1 MHYFLLLSLS
11 DWQICGTY
19 PAVHQHIS
27 HLYHFL
33 LFAGH
38 DQSDVNYVLLPEV
51 LDFATRL
58 DHKLI
63 QPGGSLLVMGAVEP
77 EEEHFCSWWLIP
89 TILPFVVTPKITGN
103 YICCEELH
111 NRSQSGMYSGISKT
125 FYIL

>member
-38 DQSDVNYVLLPEV
+38 DQSEVNYVLLPEV
-51 LDFATRL
+51 LDFAARL
-58 DHKLI
+58 DHILT
-63 QPGGSLLVMGAVEP
+63 QPGGSLLVVGAVEP
-77 EEEHFCSWWLIP
+77 EEEHFCSWWLFP
-89 TILPFVVTPKITGN
+89 TILPYVVHLK
-103 YICCEELH
+103 LH
-111 NRSQSGMYSGISKT
+111 GTM
-125 FYIL
+125 L